1 MMFNCVDLRSQ
12 KAMALIE
19 VMLALLLFSV
29 GILAVASL
37 QVTGFRITQLARTS
51 MIDTFAV
58 SEQLELLY
66 AMPSEHAWLI
76 DSDDG
81 YQPHKPDHGPF
92 YLYHSPASIEWEV
105 GAALP
110 VPNAKR
116 IAVTL
121 HRAHSG
127 GHSRKLTYN
136 SLKTEP
142 YEIYAKQ

>member
-1 MMFNCVDLRSQ
+1 MFHCVELACSQ
-12 KAMALIE
+12 KAMTLIE

-51 MIDTFAV
+51 MVDTFAV

-66 AMPSEHAWLI
+66 AMPSKHAWLM

-81 YQPHKPDHGPF
+81 YRPQQPDHGPF
-92 YLYHSPASIEWEV
+92 YLYRSPASIEWEV
-105 GAALP
+105 GTALP

-116 IAVTL
+116 ISVTL
-121 HRAHSG
+121 HRTQSR
-127 GHSRKLTYN
+127 GHSRKLTYD
-136 SLKTEP
+136 SLKAEP
-142 YEIYAKQ
+142 YEIYSGQ